1 MLVIDRK
8 RRLPTTITRADRQAF
23 VRNFDRVFATVRGK
37 MNMQP
42 IEWLG
47 DRLRIL
53 DQTQLPHHEIYLEL
67 KNYHD
72 IITAIRELKVRGAPA
87 IGITAAYGI
96 VTGSLNIRTEDEKL
110 FRRKLDEV
118 MDEFAASRPTA
129 VNLFY
134 AIDSLKKALHGKHR
148 IEDIRKAL
156 LIQARL
162 IHYLEE
168 NAMSDLS
175 RLGSEL
181 LQDGFTV
188 LTHCNTGQLATGVSY
203 GTALGVIKA
212 AVEQGKHIEIYAD
225 ETRPLLQG
233 ARLTVWELQKLKI
246 PVTLITD
253 NMAGYFLHRHKID
266 CVITGADRIA
276 ANGDSANKIGT
287 YSISVLARAN
297 HVPFYIA
304 APTSTIDVKIRSGRQ
319 IPIEERS
326 PSEVTHLQGIST
338 APPHTRASNPAFD
351 VTPHANIAAIIT
363 EKGIIRADYKRS
375 IKAILEE
382 DN

>member
-1 MLVIDRK
+1 MK
-8 RRLPTTITRADRQAF
+8 K
-23 VRNFDRVFATVRGK
+23 VFYEYY
-37 MNMQP
+37 P
-42 IEWLG
+42 LEWLG
-47 DRLRIL
+47 DRLKIL
-53 DQTQLPHHEIYLEL
+53 DQTQLPHREVYVEL
-67 KNYHD
+67 RDYHD
-72 IITAIRELKVRGAPA
+72 IIAAIKELKVRGAPA
-87 IGITAAYGI
+87 IGIAAAYGI
-96 VTGSLNIRTEDEKL
+96 VVGSLNIKTRDEKL
-110 FRRKLDEV
+110 YRQKLAAV
-118 MDEFAASRPTA
+118 MAEFAASRPTA

-134 AIDSLKKALHGKHR
+134 AIDNLKKAVRGKHG
-148 IEDIRKAL
+148 IDDIRKAL
-156 LIQARL
+156 LVQAML
-162 IHYLEE
+162 IHHLEE

-175 RLGSEL
+175 RKGAEL

-212 AVEQGKHIEIYAD
+212 AVEQGKHISVYAD

-253 NMAGYFLHRHKID
+253 NMAGYFLHKNKID

-287 YSISVLARAN
+287 YSVSVLARAN
-297 HVPFYIA
+297 RVPFYVA
-304 APTSTIDVKIRSGRQ
+304 APTSTIDIKVRTGSQ
-319 IPIEERS
+319 IPIEERD
-326 PSEVTHLQGIST
+326 PSEVTLLQGVAT
-338 APPHTRASNPAFD
+338 APLRTRAANPAFD

-363 EKGIIRADYKRS
+363 EKGIIRADYKKSIRS
-375 IKAILEE
+375 ILEE